1 MSFDFLSFLLGV
13 VGGGFVAGGYFW
25 TQGFLRGD
33 AYGRTVILN
42 KLSKTLKRPVAE
54 GEFAPGGA
62 DELDQ
67 LKRMVKKGAKF
78 AHAPETAE

>member
-1 MSFDFLSFLLGV
+1 MSFDFMSFLFGAA
-13 VGGGFVAGGYFW
+13 VGGAAAAAFVW
-25 TQGFLRGD
+25 PRGFLRGD